1 MDLQESHAENYLE
14 EPGHNGAGWERG
26 RGGGRRA
33 GRERAGGKW
42 FCRCFVQGNEIFLIF
57 RPPNSNLGTWMSPKA
72 RYEPGWRIAGGCV
85 QFTLFYRNI

>member
-14 EPGHNGAGWERG
+14 EPGHNGEGWERG
-26 RGGGRRA
+26 GSGGRRA

-57 RPPNSNLGTWMSPKA
+57 RPVMPIPSKRFDSCRT
-72 RYEPGWRIAGGCV
+72 
-85 QFTLFYRNI
+85 

>member
-33 GRERAGGKW
+33 GRERAGGQW
-42 FCRCFVQGNEIFLIF
+42 FSVLVSENGFSKYSG
-57 RPPNSNLGTWMSPKA
+57 K
-72 RYEPGWRIAGGCV
+72 IA
-85 QFTLFYRNI
+85 